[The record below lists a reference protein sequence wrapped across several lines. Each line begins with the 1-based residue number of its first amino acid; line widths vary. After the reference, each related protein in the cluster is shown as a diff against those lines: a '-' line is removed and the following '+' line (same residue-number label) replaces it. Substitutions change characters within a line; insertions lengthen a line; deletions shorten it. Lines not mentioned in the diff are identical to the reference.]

1 MIEVKNLTKKYE
13 NHTAIENISFTMEP
27 GKIYGLLG
35 KNGAGKSTTMNL
47 MTGYLAPSGGT
58 VIIDGY
64 DILKDAKKAKA
75 KIGYLPEIPPLYKDM
90 TVEEYL
96 SFAAAL
102 KDVAKKERAACVEE
116 AMEETKIS
124 SERRRLIKNL
134 SKGYQQ
140 RVGIAQAMLSHPMV
154 LILQAYAASAAQF
167 TLPENFDLSDLPAGI
182 DPAMFQNLDPAQIAE
197 IRKLI
202 RKLGESHIVLLSS
215 HILSEISEVCDH
227 VFILSDGK
235 LILSESTE
243 NLSLHVKER
252 DRIQIEAKGKKED
265 AERVLLGLK
274 TVKEYQ
280 VVSDKE
286 DKNLLKIT
294 VLAKGNRDIREE
306 VSLALSKEGVIIL
319 SMQEAKQSLED
330 VFLALT
336 DEKEEVEK

>member
-154 LILQAYAASAAQF
+154 LDEP
-167 TLPENFDLSDLPAGI
+167 TVG
-182 DPAMFQNLDPAQIAE
+182 LDPAQIAE